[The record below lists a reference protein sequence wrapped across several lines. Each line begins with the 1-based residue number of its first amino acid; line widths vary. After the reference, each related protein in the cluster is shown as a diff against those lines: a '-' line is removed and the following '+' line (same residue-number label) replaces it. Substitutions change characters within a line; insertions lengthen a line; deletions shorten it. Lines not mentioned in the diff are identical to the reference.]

1 MPRPLRYA
9 AMLSGSRGGMRL
21 IYSADILRRAYPV
34 AAVGMDKTN
43 FQTVYMTGK
52 LTPPREAVSPQA
64 SMIMKGA

>member
-34 AAVGMDKTN
+34 AAVGMDKNN
-43 FQTVYMTGK
+43 FQTVYLTGM
-52 LTPPREAVSPQA
+52 LTLAREEVDRYHRKQV
-64 SMIMKGA
+64 